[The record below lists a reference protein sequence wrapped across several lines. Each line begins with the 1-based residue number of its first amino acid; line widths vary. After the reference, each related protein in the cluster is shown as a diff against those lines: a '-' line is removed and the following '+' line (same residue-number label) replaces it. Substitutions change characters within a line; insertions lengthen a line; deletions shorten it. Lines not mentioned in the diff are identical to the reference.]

1 MARDGRKR
9 GESRNE
15 SLLAW
20 WARRAGNV
28 GVEDEGLGQALGS
41 RWRASLLTEPLPGR
55 APDRR
60 ALRARR
66 SALLRAYL
74 ACIPYSGMYFR
85 VECSAVIAN
94 KVSGGKAAICL
105 WDAIMNLGAGAPLV
119 DKPSWS
125 WVDSWHGK
133 LWVRGGA
140 CRCGDGC
147 KVGARGSGN
156 QCEVGVVTFADVLAD
171 AGIRGRWEYGEWGFT
186 GRSTPEDRN
195 DLSQRSIEVD
205 LPLGNHGGMAS
216 GGDEFL

>member
-1 MARDGRKR
+1 MTGGDLETAWNVGGYEMARDGRKR

-74 ACIPYSGMYFR
+74 ACIPYTHLFTST
-85 VECSAVIAN
+85 
-94 KVSGGKAAICL
+94 
-105 WDAIMNLGAGAPLV
+105 
-119 DKPSWS
+119 
-125 WVDSWHGK
+125 
-133 LWVRGGA
+133 
-140 CRCGDGC
+140 CGY
-147 KVGARGSGN
+147 RP
-156 QCEVGVVTFADVLAD
+156 Q
-171 AGIRGRWEYGEWGFT
+171 I
-186 GRSTPEDRN
+186 
-195 DLSQRSIEVD
+195 
-205 LPLGNHGGMAS
+205 
-216 GGDEFL
+216 